1 MKSLNLNS
9 IINQI
14 KCSLGTKNVKYGGYT
29 TLITILLIGL
39 LVTVNLLAEQIPFKV
54 DLSRNKIYS
63 LSKET
68 YQILDHLKQDLTI
81 YALYKSG
88 QANTDII
95 DILKKYSDHS
105 KKIKLQTIDP
115 DKNPGLV
122 KRYLKDNESLNFGSL
137 IITSEQQFKVI
148 PAHDLFN
155 FDYSNPYQPNIT
167 SLAVEQRVTGAIMFL
182 STGKTPKIY
191 ALEGHGEPALP
202 LELTKQL
209 ETENY
214 EIKPVNL
221 YTDSLPQDMDILL
234 VTTPQ
239 QDLTNVEINKIR
251 DFLAN
256 QGRALFL
263 IDLQKDLPSNLQN
276 LLQSYGLA
284 LQQIMIIEDDSTRYI
299 QNNPL
304 LIQPEMSEHQIL
316 KSLISDKI
324 PVIIPYARGIQI
336 LDVKKNSLI
345 IEPLLATSTSA
356 WGKTDL
362 EDPSFEK
369 SAKDLQGPFH
379 IAVAVTDQ
387 LTEDKSKQ
395 TKLIVIGNSI
405 FASSEIIN
413 SIPGNAN
420 LLVNSFSWLQD
431 QNVNLGIKPKS
442 LLTMRL
448 NINSFQTLLFS
459 GLVVII
465 IPLAILG
472 SGLIVWMRRRH
483 L

>member
-14 KCSLGTKNVKYGGYT
+14 KRSLGAKNVKYGGYA
-29 TLITILLIGL
+29 TLLAILLIGM
-39 LVTVNLLAEQIPFKV
+39 LVTVNLLADQIPFKV

-68 YQILDHLKQDLTI
+68 YQILDDLKQDLTI

-88 QANTDII
+88 QENTDII
-95 DILKKYSDHS
+95 DILRKYSDHT
-105 KKIKLQTIDP
+105 KKIKLQYIDA
-115 DKNPGLV
+115 DKNPGFV
-122 KRYLKDNESLNFGSL
+122 KRYLKGNESLNFGSL
-137 IITSEQQFKVI
+137 IIASEQQFKVI

-155 FDYSNPYQPNIT
+155 FDYSDPYQPNIT
-167 SLAVEQRVTGAIMFL
+167 SLAVEQRITGAIMFL
-182 STGKTPKIY
+182 STGKAPKIY
-191 ALEGHGEPALP
+191 ALEGHGEPSLP

-209 ETENY
+209 EMENY

-221 YTDSLPQDMDILL
+221 YTNPLPPDMDILL
-234 VTTPQ
+234 VTSPQ

-251 DFLAN
+251 GFLAN
-256 QGRALFL
+256 EGRALFL
-263 IDLQKDLPSNLQN
+263 MDLQKNVPSNLQN

-284 LQQIMIIEDDSTRYI
+284 LQQIMIIEDDNTRFI

-304 LIQPEMSEHQIL
+304 WIQPEMSEHQIL
-316 KSLISDKI
+316 KPLVSDKM

-336 LDVKKNSLI
+336 LDTKKNSLI

-362 EDPSFEK
+362 EDTSFEK
-369 SAKDLQGPFH
+369 SPKDLQGPFN

-395 TKLIVIGNSI
+395 AKLIVIGNSI
-405 FASSEIIN
+405 FTSSEIIN

-420 LLVNSFSWLQD
+420 FLMNSFSWLQD

-472 SGLIVWMRRRH
+472 SGLVIWMRRRH

>member
-1 MKSLNLNS
+1 MKALNLSS
-9 IINQI
+9 ISNHI
-14 KCSLGTKNVKYGGYT
+14 KRSFNTKNVKYGGYAA
-29 TLITILLIGL
+29 LLTILSVGVLIA
-39 LVTVNLLAEQIPFKV
+39 VNLLADQIPFKI

-68 YQILDHLKQDLTI
+68 YQILSGLKQDLTI
-81 YALYKSG
+81 YALYKTG
-88 QANTDII
+88 QENTDITE
-95 DILKKYSDHS
+95 ILRKYSDHT
-105 KKIKLQTIDP
+105 KKIQLKFIDP
-115 DKNPGLV
+115 DKNPGFV
-122 KRYLKDNESLNFGSL
+122 KRYLKDDENLNFGSL
-137 IITSEQQFKVI
+137 IIESGKQFKVI

-167 SLAVEQRVTGAIMFL
+167 SLAIEQRVTGAIMYL
-182 STGKTPKIY
+182 STGKAPKIY
-191 ALEGHGEPALP
+191 ALEGHGESSLP
-202 LELTKQL
+202 LEITKQL

-234 VTTPQ
+234 LTSPQ
-239 QDLTNVEINKIR
+239 RDLTHVEIDKIR
-251 DFLAN
+251 EFLSN
-256 QGRALFL
+256 GGRAIFL
-263 IDLQKDLPSNLQN
+263 MDLQKNLPSNLQS
-276 LLQSYGLA
+276 LFQSYGLA
-284 LQQIMIIEDDSTRYI
+284 LQQIMIVEGGSTRFI

-304 LIQPEMSEHQIL
+304 WIQPEMGTHQIL
-316 KSLISDKI
+316 TPLISDKM
-324 PVIIPYARGIQI
+324 PVIIPYARGIKI
-336 LDVKKNSLI
+336 LETKKRSLT
-345 IEPLLATSTSA
+345 IEPLLTTSVSA

-362 EDPSFEK
+362 DDPSLEK
-369 SAKDLQGPFH
+369 SQKDLQGPFH

-395 TKLIVIGNSI
+395 TKLIVIGNSM

-420 LLVNSFSWLQD
+420 FLMNSFSWLQD

-448 NINSFQTLLFS
+448 DINSFQTLLFS

-465 IPLAILG
+465 IPLSVLG
-472 SGLIVWMRRRH
+472 AGLMVWLRRRH